1 MSLSRGDRKR
11 WHNMRAAAEAAAE
24 AAAQAARL
32 LLRLSLLTM
41 RAMKT
46 KPDGAAGSICSL
58 ELQSLIYF
66 LLILDPVNLGHCAC
80 HAECLVF

>member
-1 MSLSRGDRKR
+1 
-11 WHNMRAAAEAAAE
+11 
-24 AAAQAARL
+24 
-32 LLRLSLLTM
+32 M

-46 KPDGAAGSICSL
+46 KPDGAAGSVCSL

-66 LLILDPVNLGHCAC
+66 LLILDLVNLGHCAC

>member
-11 WHNMRAAAEAAAE
+11 WHNMWAAAE

-46 KPDGAAGSICSL
+46 KPDGAAGSVCSL

-66 LLILDPVNLGHCAC
+66 LLILDLVNLGHCAC